1 MATKL
6 DNLFQFHQNA
16 LNLHAY
22 RQKAIASNIAN
33 ADTPGYRARDID
45 FTAALKDAQAAQ
57 SGKPQA
63 AQLKSQSEN
72 DTPFGTQLLY
82 RSAVQRS
89 ADGNTVDIDVERA
102 QFAENS
108 VRYEAQI
115 MFINSKIKSML
126 SAIQG

>member
-6 DNLFQFHQNA
+6 DNLFQFSHNA

-22 RQKAIASNIAN
+22 RQKVIASNIAN
-33 ADTPGYRARDID
+33 ADTPGSRARDID
-45 FTAALKDAQAAQ
+45 FTAALKDAQALQ
-57 SGKPQA
+57 SGKVQP
-63 AQLKSQSEN
+63 AQLKSQT
-72 DTPFGTQLLY
+72 DAGTPFGTELLY

>member
-6 DNLFQFHQNA
+6 DNLFQFSQNA

-22 RQKAIASNIAN
+22 RQKVIASNIAN

-45 FTAALKDAQAAQ
+45 FQAALKDAQAVQA
-57 SGKPQA
+57 GKPPT
-63 AQLKSQSEN
+63 AQLKSQADN
-72 DTPFGTQLLY
+72 ATPFGTELLY

-102 QFAENS
+102 QFAENA

-115 MFINSKIKSML
+115 TFMTHQIKQML
-126 SAIQG
+126 AAIQG

>member
-6 DNLFQFHQNA
+6 DNLFQFSQNA

-22 RQKAIASNIAN
+22 RQKVIASNIAN
-33 ADTPGYRARDID
+33 ADTPGYRARDVD
-45 FTAALKDAQAAQ
+45 FQAALKDAQAAQ
-57 SGKPQA
+57 TGKPQSP
-63 AQLKSQSEN
+63 QLKSQSEHS
-72 DTPFGTQLLY
+72 TPFGTELLY

-102 QFAENS
+102 QFAENA

-115 MFINSKIKSML
+115 TFMNSQIKQML
-126 SAIQG
+126 TAIQG

>member
-16 LNLHAY
+16 LNLHAF

-45 FTAALKDAQAAQ
+45 FQAALKDAQSAQ

-63 AQLKSQSEN
+63 AQLKSQS
-72 DTPFGTQLLY
+72 DDATPFGTQLLY

>member
-6 DNLFQFHQNA
+6 DNLFQFSQNA

-22 RQKAIASNIAN
+22 RQTVIASNIAN

-57 SGKPQA
+57 SGKPQP
-63 AQLKSQSEN
+63 AQLKSQS
-72 DTPFGTQLLY
+72 DDATPFGTALLY

>member
-6 DNLFQFHQNA
+6 DNLFQFSQDA

-22 RQKAIASNIAN
+22 RQKVIASNIAN

-45 FTAALKDAQAAQ
+45 FQAALKDAQAAQ

-63 AQLKSQSEN
+63 AKLGSQP
-72 DTPFGTQLLY
+72 DTPFGTELLY

-115 MFINSKIKSML
+115 TFMTHQIKQML
-126 SAIQG
+126 AAIQG